1 MDRELVFAFLVSAL
15 CGCAL
20 IATAWWP
27 AGADHTESKHPR
39 ESRAWWLIW
48 RPFVPATLVFAVLC
62 GWALAEP
69 ANAEPVP
76 KAVMLT
82 ALPFVLIFARAAWRA
97 TRSLTISH
105 GHLTIA
111 TIGLIRPRIVIAP
124 HFSAAVDADALAA
137 ALEHER
143 AHARHRDPLRI
154 WLAQLATELLWPAP
168 AAVARL
174 QCWKHALEI
183 ARDDEAR
190 SQGAPGPDLA
200 AAILAS
206 LRLSQSIIPPAVAA
220 TLTDEDFIKERVT
233 RLLQPLEMETSSEPK
248 ATPLLL
254 ILSVA
259 IPLAIVIGMKFG
271 ERIIGSLLVS
281 A

>member
-1 MDRELVFAFLVSAL
+1 MDRELVFAFLVAAL
-15 CGCAL
+15 CGCVL
-20 IATAWWP
+20 MVSAWWP
-27 AGADHTESKHPR
+27 VRADHTESRLPSER
-39 ESRAWWLIW
+39 QSWCRIWL
-48 RPFVPATLVFAVLC
+48 PFAPAALIFAVLC

-82 ALPFVLIFARAAWRA
+82 ALPFAFIFARASWRA

-105 GHLTIA
+105 EHLTIA
-111 TIGLIRPRIVIAP
+111 TVGFFRPRVVVSP
-124 HFSAAVDADALAA
+124 RFTDVVDADALAA

-143 AHARHRDPLRI
+143 AHVRHWDPLRL

-168 AAVARL
+168 MAIARL
-174 QCWKHALEI
+174 QSWKRSLEI

-190 SQGAPGPDLA
+190 SHGAAGPDLA

-206 LRLSQSIIPPAVAA
+206 LRMSRPGVPPAVAA
-220 TLTDEDFIKERVT
+220 PLSANNFIKQRVT
-233 RLLQPLEMETSSEPK
+233 RLLQPLEVEASSEGK
-248 ATPLLL
+248 LAPLFL
-254 ILSVA
+254 ILSIAV
-259 IPLAIVIGMKFG
+259 PLAIVIGMKFG
-271 ERIIGSLLVS
+271 ERLIGSLLIS